1 MGKLI
6 KIKQKEAQ
14 DVYDLTV
21 PETHNFFA
29 EGILVH
35 NCGR

>member
-6 KIKQKEAQ
+6 KIKQKEER
-14 DVYDLTV
+14 DVYDISV
-21 PETHNFFA
+21 PKTQNFFA
-29 EGILVH
+29 EGVLVH